1 MMKRSLS
8 LVVAFACIGN
18 MLFAQTVEQGKKFLY
33 YERYKSAKETFD
45 KVLASNPNNLE
56 AVYWLGQTMLDK
68 KNALRDTAAAKAL
81 YQKYLTQNG
90 NAPLLLAG
98 MGQLELM
105 EGKTNEARQRF
116 ETALNLT
123 KNKDVD
129 VINAVA
135 TANVDVTA
143 GDAAYAI
150 EKLKLA
156 PAIKKFASPD
166 TYLLMG
172 DAYRKLID
180 GGNAVTSYTKALELD
195 PKLAAAKSNIGRV
208 YLTQN
213 NPEYFL
219 PAFEDAI
226 KLDPTY
232 APTYFELYYYWY
244 FRDVNKAAGYLDQ
257 YVKNSDQGPEQE
269 YMKADLLYA
278 SSKFAEAKTR
288 ATELITQLGD
298 KAAPRLYRMLAYVS
312 DTLGDVAGAKQAM
325 NTFFAKAAPEDV
337 LPTDYEEYGRI
348 ASKTPGSEA
357 EAFGNFQKA
366 IEKDTVAANKVKYI
380 QKAADLAKKLHDSVQ
395 VANWLGMAYK
405 IDPDPSQKSL
415 YDWGFANYTAKNYA
429 AADSIFCT
437 VYQTKYPNQIY
448 GYLWCART
456 AVAKDTTLEQGLYVE
471 PFKRLISFTDTVP
484 DSARVKMKA
493 VIVEAHTYLA
503 QYYANYAK
511 QSDSAIAAL
520 EKIVAIDPSRTDIAA
535 TIDKLKNPPKQK
547 QPATK
552 QPATKQPANKPAATK
567 KKPATGR

>member
-8 LVVAFACIGN
+8 LVVALTLIGN
-18 MLFAQTVEQGKKFLY
+18 ALFAQSVEQGKKFLY
-33 YERYKSAKETFD
+33 YERFKSAKETFD

-56 AVYWLGQTMLDK
+56 AVYWLGQTLLDK
-68 KNALRDTAAAKAL
+68 KNALRDTVAAKAL

-98 MGQLELM
+98 IGQLELM

-123 KNKDVD
+123 KNKEVD

-135 TANVDVTA
+135 NANIDAQA

-150 EKLKLA
+150 EKLKIA
-156 PAIKKFASPD
+156 PTIKKFASPE
-166 TYLLMG
+166 TYMLLG

-195 PKLAAAKSNIGRV
+195 PKHAAAKSSIGRV

-244 FRDVNKAAGYLDQ
+244 FRDVNKAATYLDQ
-257 YVKNSDQGPEQE
+257 YVANSDQGPEQE
-269 YMKADLLYA
+269 SMKADLLYA
-278 SSKFAEAKTR
+278 SSKFPEAKAR

-298 KAAPRLYRMLAYVS
+298 KASPRLYRMLAYVN
-312 DTLGDVAGAKQAM
+312 DTLGDAAGAKQAM
-325 NTFFAKAAPEDV
+325 TNFFAKAAPEDV
-337 LPTDYEEYGRI
+337 LPTDYEEMGKI
-348 ASKTPGSEA
+348 AAKTPGSEP
-357 EAFGNFQKA
+357 EAFANFQKA
-366 IEKDTVAANKVKYI
+366 IDKDTVIANKVKYI
-380 QKAADLAKKLHDSVQ
+380 QKAADLAKKLGDRTQ
-395 VANWLGMAYK
+395 EANWLGVAYR

-415 YDWGFANYTAKNYA
+415 YDWGFANYQAKNYNS
-429 AADSIFCT
+429 ADSIFCN
-437 VYQTKYPNQIY
+437 VYQTKYPDQIY

-471 PFKRLISFTDTVP
+471 PYKKLIAYTDTIP
-484 DSARVKMKA
+484 DSARAKLKNIM
-493 VIVEAHTYLA
+493 IESHTYLA
-503 QYYANYAK
+503 QYYANVAK
-511 QSDSAIAAL
+511 QNDSAIAAL
-520 EKIVAIDPSRTDIAA
+520 EKILIIDPSKTEIQA
-535 TIDKLKNPPKQK
+535 TISQLKNPAKPK
-547 QPATK
+547 QPA
-552 QPATKQPANKPAATK
+552 QKPAGTKPSTAPK
-567 KKPATGR
+567 KKSGTGK

>member
-8 LVVAFACIGN
+8 LVVAFALIGN
-18 MLFAQTVEQGKKFLY
+18 VLFAQTVEQGKKFLY
-33 YERYKSAKETFD
+33 YERFKSAKETFD

-56 AVYWLGQTMLDK
+56 AVYWLGQTLLDK
-68 KNALRDTAAAKAL
+68 KNALRDTVAAKAL

-123 KNKDVD
+123 KNKEVD

-135 TANVDVTA
+135 NANVDA
-143 GDAAYAI
+143 NSGDAAYAI
-150 EKLKLA
+150 EKLKIA
-156 PAIKKFASPD
+156 PTIKKFASPE
-166 TYLLMG
+166 TYMLLG

-195 PKLAAAKSNIGRV
+195 PKHAAAKSSIGKV

-244 FRDVNKAAGYLDQ
+244 FRDVNKAATYLDQ
-257 YVKNSDQGPEQE
+257 YVANSDQGPEQE
-269 YMKADLLYA
+269 SMKADLLYA
-278 SSKFAEAKTR
+278 SSKFPEAKAR

-298 KAAPRLYRMLAYVS
+298 KASPRLYRMLAYVN
-312 DTLGDVAGAKQAM
+312 DTLGDAAGAKQAM
-325 NTFFAKAAPEDV
+325 TTFFSKAAPEDV
-337 LPTDYEEYGRI
+337 LPTDYEEMGKI
-348 ASKTPGSEA
+348 AAKTPGSEA
-357 EAFGNFQKA
+357 EAFANFQKA
-366 IEKDTVAANKVKYI
+366 IDKDTVIANKVKYI
-380 QKAADLAKKLHDSVQ
+380 QKAADLAKSLKDSVQ

-405 IDPDPSQKSL
+405 IDPEPSQTAL
-415 YDWGFANYTAKNYA
+415 YAWGFANYTAKQYA
-429 AADSIFCT
+429 RADSIFCN
-437 VYQTKYPNQIY
+437 VYQTKFPNQIY

-471 PFKRLISFTDTVP
+471 PYKRLISFTDTIP
-484 DSARVKMKA
+484 DSARVKLKNIM
-493 VIVEAHTYLA
+493 IESHTYLA
-503 QYYANYAK
+503 QYYANVAK
-511 QSDSAIAAL
+511 KNDSAIAAL
-520 EKIVAIDPSRTDIAA
+520 EKILIIDPSKTEIAA
-535 TIDKLKNPPKQK
+535 TINQLKNPPKPKQPAQK
-547 QPATK
+547 QPGTK
-552 QPATKQPANKPAATK
+552 PATTPK